1 MKVFPLDK
9 YILRIRSMIERKE
22 KAVRNSSSND
32 FKDST
37 QLDIYRAK
45 LNQYLTMQ
53 KNGEKYYIKF

>member
-9 YILRIRSMIERKE
+9 YISRIRSMIERKE
-22 KAVRNSSSND
+22 KAVRNSNSND

-45 LNQYLTMQ
+45 LNQYLMMQ
-53 KNGEKYYIKF
+53 RNGEKYYIKF

>member
-9 YILRIRSMIERKE
+9 YIRRIRSMIERKE

>member
-1 MKVFPLDK
+1 MKVFPLYK
-9 YILRIRSMIERKE
+9 YIERIRSMIERKE
-22 KAVRNSSSND
+22 KAVRNSNSSD

-45 LNQYLTMQ
+45 LNQYVMMQ

>member
-9 YILRIRSMIERKE
+9 YIRRIRLMIERKE
-22 KAVRNSSSND
+22 KAVRNSSSDD

>member
-9 YILRIRSMIERKE
+9 YISRIRSMIERKE
-22 KAVRNSSSND
+22 KAVRNSYSND

>member
-1 MKVFPLDK
+1 MKVFLLDP
-9 YILRIRSMIERKE
+9 YINKVRSMIERKE
-22 KAVRNSSSND
+22 KAVRNSPSGD

>member
-9 YILRIRSMIERKE
+9 YISRIRSMIERKE
-22 KAVRNSSSND
+22 KAVRNSPSND

>member
-1 MKVFPLDK
+1 MKVFLLDK
-9 YILRIRSMIERKE
+9 YISRIRSMIERKE
-22 KAVRNSSSND
+22 KAVRNSSSGN

-45 LNQYLTMQ
+45 LNQYLTMK

>member
-1 MKVFPLDK
+1 
-9 YILRIRSMIERKE
+9 MIERKE
-22 KAVRNSSSND
+22 KAVRNSDSSD

-45 LNQYLTMQ
+45 LNQYVMMQ

>member
-9 YILRIRSMIERKE
+9 YISRIRSMIKRKE
-22 KAVRNSSSND
+22 KAVRNSNSNN

-45 LNQYLTMQ
+45 LHQYLMM
-53 KNGEKYYIKF
+53 KRNGEKYYIKF

>member
-45 LNQYLTMQ
+45 LNQYMTMK
-53 KNGEKYYIKF
+53 KNGEKYYIKI

>member
-9 YILRIRSMIERKE
+9 YISRIRSMIERKE

>member
-22 KAVRNSSSND
+22 KAVRNSYSDD

>member
-9 YILRIRSMIERKE
+9 YISRIRSMIERKE
-22 KAVRNSSSND
+22 KAVRNSRSND

-45 LNQYLTMQ
+45 LNQYLMMQ
-53 KNGEKYYIKF
+53 RNGEKYYIKF